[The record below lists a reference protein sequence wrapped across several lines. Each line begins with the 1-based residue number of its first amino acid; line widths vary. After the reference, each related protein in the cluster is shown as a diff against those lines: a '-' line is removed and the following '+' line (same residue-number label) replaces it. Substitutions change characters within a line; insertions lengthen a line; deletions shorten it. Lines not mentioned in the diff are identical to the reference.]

1 MGKGNLVYYQFAGEI
16 GQLMKPSIL
25 VVDDDEVMRETL
37 SDVLKK
43 RGYEIFSAGSGTETI
58 SVIKKNIIDLVLL
71 DMRLPDEDG
80 LEVLKKIKE
89 LDTDILVIIMT
100 AYSDVQ
106 TAVSAMKSG
115 AYHYINKPF
124 ELEELKLLIEKGLET
139 KSLINEVR
147 RLYRAQKGKNQNNYL
162 HGTSPQ
168 IQYVKELIDTISKTY
183 KTSVLIQG
191 ESGTGKE
198 LAANA
203 IHDQGQRCSHPMM
216 KINCSAIPDALLESE
231 LFGYERGAFTD
242 AKNTKKGLFELADG
256 GTVFLDEIG
265 EMKPFLQSKIL
276 RFLETQSFMRVGGER
291 EIKVDVRI
299 ITATNRDLE
308 KMVREGI
315 FRKDLYYRLKVMVID
330 MPPLRD
336 RGEEDIL
343 LLSNLFIEENN
354 KEYGKQ
360 VRGFSEEGKRLVLDY
375 DWPGNVRE
383 LRNVVERA
391 MILSGQKWITPDQL
405 PFELKQRKS
414 DGPSGLDSELM
425 EGVEALSLEGIEKIY
440 ISRILKKLEWN
451 KSKAAKLLGITR
463 TTLREKIRRYQL
475 SHQQPNG

>member
-1 MGKGNLVYYQFAGEI
+1 
-16 GQLMKPSIL
+16 MKPSIL
-25 VVDDDEVMRETL
+25 IVDDDEVMQQTL

-43 RGYEIFSAGSGTETI
+43 KGYEIFSVGAGNGALSI
-58 SVIKKNIIDLVLL
+58 IKKNIIDLVLL
-71 DMRLPDEDG
+71 DMRLPDVDG
-80 LEVLKKIKE
+80 IEVLKRIKE
-89 LDTDILVIIMT
+89 LDTEILVIMMT

-147 RLYRAQKGKNQNNYL
+147 RLHRQQKEDQNSHI
-162 HGTSPQ
+162 HGVSPQ
-168 IQYVKELIDTISKTY
+168 IQYVKELIGMISKTH

-203 IHDQGQRCSHPMM
+203 IHYSSKRGNKPLM
-216 KINCSAIPDALLESE
+216 KINCSAIPDSLLESE
-231 LFGYERGAFTD
+231 LFGYEKGAFTD

-265 EMKPFLQSKIL
+265 DMKPFLQSKIL
-276 RFLETQSFMRVGGER
+276 RVLENQTFMRVGGER

-299 ITATNRDLE
+299 IAATNKNLE
-308 KMVREGI
+308 ALVREGL
-315 FRKDLYYRLKVMVID
+315 FRKDLYYRLKVMVIE

-336 RGEEDIL
+336 RVEDIL

-354 KEYGKQ
+354 REHNKNI
-360 VRGFSEEGKRLVLDY
+360 RGFGEEAKKLLIQY
-375 DWPGNVRE
+375 HWPGNVRE
-383 LRNVVERA
+383 LKNVIERA
-391 MILSGQKWITPDQL
+391 MILTDQDFITHKQL
-405 PFELKQRKS
+405 PFELKQTGGFDRAMS
-414 DGPSGLDSELM
+414 TPEVSEITDEMSLDH
-425 EGVEALSLEGIEKIY
+425 VEKIHL
-440 ISRILKKLEWN
+440 SKVLKSLEWN
-451 KSKAAKLLGITR
+451 KSKASKVLGISR
-463 TTLREKIRRYQL
+463 ATLRAKIRKYSL
-475 SHQQPNG
+475 SDNL